1 MGRNSQ
7 ATLVGES
14 SALTGVPAPPLALS
28 ARSLAAAGLTSKLPS
43 YSMFMY
49 NAPGSAMRKY
59 AGQVFGLLVF
69 SAFATVGAQGAS
81 AGYTVKGV
89 IYDDAS
95 APIPNARL
103 SLSREGEA
111 SRLFETGADGKFSFD
126 RVSPGPVTIKA
137 RRIGYRITEMRV
149 DVDATTSQKSFALQ
163 MAEVPS
169 EVADVIVEG
178 SKGHLREFYEHKNSN
193 NFGKFFEQKD
203 IDRLAKSYVSEVL
216 RTVAGATLQAS
227 ERTGNHVLLRGC
239 KPTVWVDGVRAAD
252 AEIDEVAR
260 PSDVAGMEVYPSWA
274 GLPIQYQERDNRMCG
289 VVVLWTRGQ

>member
-1 MGRNSQ
+1 
-7 ATLVGES
+7 
-14 SALTGVPAPPLALS
+14 
-28 ARSLAAAGLTSKLPS
+28 
-43 YSMFMY
+43 
-49 NAPGSAMRKY
+49 MRKY
-59 AGQVFGLLVF
+59 AAQFIGLLAF
-69 SAFATVGAQGAS
+69 SAFATVGAQGTS

-95 APIPNARL
+95 APIANARL
-103 SLSREGEA
+103 SLSRDGEA
-111 SRLFETGADGKFSFD
+111 ARLLETSGDGKFAFE
-126 RVSPGPVTIKA
+126 RVAPGPVTIRA
-137 RRIGYRITEMRV
+137 RRLGYRVTEMRV
-149 DVDATTSQKSFALQ
+149 YVDASTSGKSFALQ
-163 MAEVPS
+163 MNEVPS
-169 EVADVIVEG
+169 EVTEVIVEG

-203 IDRLAKSYVSEVL
+203 IDRLAKSFVSEAL

-227 ERTGNHVLLRGC
+227 ERTGNRVLLRGC